1 MSGRKI
7 LIIDDEEKFCRAI
20 KKALEL
26 KTDFQV
32 LTATEGLEGV
42 RLAKTQKPDVVL
54 LDVMMP
60 GMFGTDVA
68 EKLSDD
74 PATSSIPIIFVTAII
89 KQEEVEAKNYFAGG
103 HSFIAKPVIIDD
115 VIKKINEVL

>member
-1 MSGRKI
+1 MTGRKI

-42 RLAKTQKPDVVL
+42 RLAKTQKPDVIL

-89 KQEEVEAKNYFAGG
+89 KQEEVEAKNYIAGG

-115 VIKKINEVL
+115 VIKRINEVL

>member
-1 MSGRKI
+1 MTGRKI

-42 RLAKTQKPDVVL
+42 RVAKTQKPDVIL

-74 PATSSIPIIFVTAII
+74 PATGSIPIIFVTAII
-89 KQEEVEAKNYFAGG
+89 KQEEVEAKNYIAGG

-115 VIKKINEVL
+115 VIKRINEVL

>member
-1 MSGRKI
+1 MTGRKI

-42 RLAKTQKPDVVL
+42 RLAKTQKPDVIL

-74 PATSSIPIIFVTAII
+74 PATGSIPIIFVTAII
-89 KQEEVEAKNYFAGG
+89 KQEEVEAKNYIAGG

-115 VIKKINEVL
+115 VIKRINEVL

>member
-89 KQEEVEAKNYFAGG
+89 KQEEVEAKNYIAGG

>member
-1 MSGRKI
+1 MTGRKI

-42 RLAKTQKPDVVL
+42 RLAKTQKPDVIL

-89 KQEEVEAKNYFAGG
+89 KQEEVEAKNYIAGG
-103 HSFIAKPVIIDD
+103 HSFIAKPVIIAD
-115 VIKKINEVL
+115 VIKRINEVL

>member
-32 LTATEGLEGV
+32 LTATEGVEGV
-42 RLAKTQKPDVVL
+42 RLAKIQKPDVIL

-74 PATSSIPIIFVTAII
+74 PSTSSIPIIFVTAII
-89 KQEEVEAKNYFAGG
+89 KQEEIAVKNYIAGG
-103 HSFIAKPVIIDD
+103 HSFIAKPVIIDE